1 MYKNS
6 KYIYG
11 LLKHFPDKFQRICC
25 SCCCWSRNCDSIF
38 CLRKG
43 FMYKSHANLYHLF
56 SLKSLYAFGSDLFAS
71 NQQEWNGIVSMKYI
85 FSKQDNGEN
94 EKELLFR
101 SLYSRYIFC
110 VWEEKWYLEW
120 KEWYHDFD
128 SEEKE
133 EKENEYA
140 NCKPFPIR
148 VWTQFYSDGVL
159 STCLSLPRMIIIMSM
174 STWMNRCTKWIDRD
188 QGLIISWILND

>member
-120 KEWYHDFD
+120 K
-128 SEEKE
+128 
-133 EKENEYA
+133 
-140 NCKPFPIR
+140 
-148 VWTQFYSDGVL
+148 SDI
-159 STCLSLPRMIIIMSM
+159 MILILRKRKKRKMSM
-174 STWMNRCTKWIDRD
+174 QIANLFRFVFEPSFTLMVSCLHVFLSHEWSLSWVWVREWIGA
-188 QGLIISWILND
+188 QNG